1 MSKES
6 NKSIS
11 GAQSYLEAGEY
22 WDSHD
27 LGDVWERT
35 EEVEIEVDLQSEK
48 RYYPVEKELSD
59 RITRLAHSKGVS
71 SETLINLW
79 LQEKAAQAN

>member
-1 MSKES
+1 M
-6 NKSIS
+6 
-11 GAQSYLEAGEY
+11 EAGEY